1 MSVTTPSATAAPET
15 LATTPAT
22 ATPDPSD
29 RRPQHVDFNDLE
41 IVGFDLGHGETA
53 LALAQVAATTEPQ
66 ILDVQ
71 NKRSFI
77 SAVAVHPRR
86 GVIIGEDAY
95 TARQLDSLR
104 VRFKSPDLDDPD
116 VREPLRQ
123 FVGKIAETL
132 RQQDLIRGDGQTHFV
147 VGCPSGWGLSTR
159 QRYEALLRE
168 AGLEPV
174 RVVAE
179 SRAAFIHAKESSELR
194 VSTERLEQSVLIVDV
209 GSSTTDFTAV
219 RNLSERYIDFGD
231 VALGAGLLD
240 RAILDRVL
248 QQHPRRSE
256 LREVLERYP
265 QYEAMCELTCRRVKE
280 SYFSNEARWRDE
292 PASATL
298 KLPTPEPI
306 FFDVELTQADMRDI
320 LAQSLLND
328 QSWPGAFRDALRTAR
343 DQLTDA
349 PPELVFLT
357 GGASRMAFT
366 AELCREVFPGATVLR
381 GKEPEL
387 SIAKGLAWTGR
398 IDYKAQ
404 AFKREVDDFLA
415 SGVLSDVVEAEL
427 PDLLERVADVL
438 VDTLPDAVV
447 LPCFRDWKRGRIKT
461 LDGLG
466 PEIERRSEAWLTS
479 DAGKRAL
486 APAVEDWFNAI
497 SPKIEAKI
505 NPICDRYGIPRTAFS
520 LRSGGAWRGTL
531 PSGLIVNP
539 EAMFAF
545 EGASVV
551 TAAIVSVVVAN
562 LAGGGGVAL
571 ILHGPI
577 GFIIGL
583 IIGAVAFLI
592 GRQAAERWVRNADLP
607 PMIRRLV
614 REERVRSRI
623 VENRADLKAHL
634 VASFAADP
642 ATMQRIAED
651 VKASIRTQLDKS
663 VEAVVMLIR

>member
-1 MSVTTPSATAAPET
+1 MSVTTKPDTLSTTQDAPAGAA
-15 LATTPAT
+15 TPAPLET
-22 ATPDPSD
+22 RSES
-29 RRPQHVDFNDLE
+29 VDFNTLE

-53 LALAQVAATTEPQ
+53 LALAQVSATTEPQ

-77 SAVAVHPRR
+77 TAVAVHPRR

-104 VRFKSPDLDDPD
+104 VRFKSPDLDDPE

-123 FVGKIAETL
+123 FVGKIVETL
-132 RQQDLIRGDGQTHFV
+132 KAQDLVRGDGGTHFV
-147 VGCPSGWGLSTR
+147 VGCPSGWSPLTR
-159 QRYEALLRE
+159 QKYAGLLRE
-168 AGLEPV
+168 GGLEPV

-219 RNLSERYIDFGD
+219 HNLNERYIDFGD

-240 RAILDRVL
+240 RAILERVL
-248 QQHPRRSE
+248 REHPRRAE
-256 LREVLERYP
+256 LQDVLNRYP

-292 PASATL
+292 PVSATL
-298 KLPTPEPI
+298 KLPTPDPI
-306 FFDVELTQADMRDI
+306 FFDVELTQADMRAV
-320 LAQSLLND
+320 LADPLLD
-328 QSWPGAFRDALRTAR
+328 DKSWPDAFRQALTAAR
-343 DQLTDA
+343 DQLADT

-357 GGASRMAFT
+357 GGASRMSFT
-366 AELCREVFPGATVLR
+366 AELCREVFPQATILR

-404 AFKREVDDFLA
+404 AFKREVSEFLD
-415 SGVLSDVVEAEL
+415 SGALSDIVEAEL
-427 PDLLERVADVL
+427 PDLLDRVADVL
-438 VDTLPDAVV
+438 VDALPDAVV
-447 LPCFRDWKRGRIKT
+447 LPCFRDWQRGRIKT

-466 PEIERRSEAWLTS
+466 PKIEQRSEAWLTS

-520 LRSGGAWRGTL
+520 LRSGGGWRGTL

-551 TAAIVSVVVAN
+551 TGAIVTIVVAN
-562 LAGGGGVAL
+562 IAGGGGVAL

-583 IIGAVAFLI
+583 IIGVVAFLV
-592 GRQAAERWVRNADLP
+592 GRQAAERWVRSADLP
-607 PMIRRLV
+607 PLVRRLA
-614 REERVRSRI
+614 REERVRTRI
-623 VENRADLKAHL
+623 ADNRDDLKAHL
-634 VASFAADP
+634 IASFEDDP
-642 ATMQRIAED
+642 ATMRRIAED